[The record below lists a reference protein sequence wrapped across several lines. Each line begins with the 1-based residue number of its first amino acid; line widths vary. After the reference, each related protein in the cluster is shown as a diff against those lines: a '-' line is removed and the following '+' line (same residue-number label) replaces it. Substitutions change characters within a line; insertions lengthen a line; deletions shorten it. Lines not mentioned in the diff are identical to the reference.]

1 MRLVYSIQTHWVI
14 QVASAVTPNRILA
27 QNYKKI
33 EHEYISQNL
42 ESFELRSSKKSL
54 LCFPSS
60 SKVQAFVS
68 LTKLIKEYGPS
79 IIGSV
84 TAGGSAAMMLVGINE
99 EGK

>member
-42 ESFELRSSKKSL
+42 ESLRSSKKSL

-60 SKVQAFVS
+60 SKAQAFVS